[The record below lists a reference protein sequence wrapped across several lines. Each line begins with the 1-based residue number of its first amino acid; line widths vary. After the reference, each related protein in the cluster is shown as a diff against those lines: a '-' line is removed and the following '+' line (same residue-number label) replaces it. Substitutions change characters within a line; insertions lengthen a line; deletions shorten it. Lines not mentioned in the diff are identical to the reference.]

1 MGNSIA
7 LHCSVCRLLAKII
20 HQSHKTEMLP
30 FLRLSLAACPSQHH
44 QQHHKTAGCAGA
56 DMRAGKRWGRGA
68 GSGSAAC
75 WGPDRHLCCEPAC
88 RAKQPPGELLSP
100 TRLSTHG
107 CSHGASDVGDIVS
120 KCSLLVS
127 GAGDAAAR
135 GRANRSKVLGPKV
148 PGTLVQRALLRSK
161 VLWLHAASCQHV
173 DCMLTP
179 DCGPSGRIRVGL
191 VQCTREW
198 SSVTASGCAGQ
209 TSTS

>member
-100 TRLSTHG
+100 TRLPTHECSHAVSRCFGG
-107 CSHGASDVGDIVS
+107 CSG
-120 KCSLLVS
+120 
-127 GAGDAAAR
+127 
-135 GRANRSKVLGPKV
+135 
-148 PGTLVQRALLRSK
+148 
-161 VLWLHAASCQHV
+161 CQHGV
-173 DCMLTP
+173 GAVVAVAVVVVVAVVVRPMLETSSLNARCWCRVQVMRRLGVEPTERKFLVLKSRVHWYSTP
-179 DCGPSGRIRVGL
+179 S
-191 VQCTREW
+191 
-198 SSVTASGCAGQ
+198 
-209 TSTS
+209 